1 MFVNTMDGASA
12 LFFCSTGGRLCSS
25 MYVCLHVL
33 KKFLLALTRIWGVDV
48 STSEK
53 RRVLLS
59 SVLAKIAV
67 PIASRIHLM
76 KQHAV
81 APCVRLL

>member
-1 MFVNTMDGASA
+1 MFVNTMDGASV

-48 STSEK
+48 STFEI
-53 RRVLLS
+53 LLRYL
-59 SVLAKIAV
+59 VD
-67 PIASRIHLM
+67 PASGDMLR
-76 KQHAV
+76 
-81 APCVRLL
+81 

>member
-1 MFVNTMDGASA
+1 MNTMDGASA

-48 STSEK
+48 STTEI
-53 RRVLLS
+53 LLRYLVDPAS
-59 SVLAKIAV
+59 GDMLRQKI
-67 PIASRIHLM
+67 
-76 KQHAV
+76 K
-81 APCVRLL
+81 PCMSKNIS